1 MSTIVRVNYIASPTS
16 VTETRFVEGG
26 RSIQEY
32 LEDVEGLS
40 STKNVAVEVD
50 GEEADMYEE
59 IYDGMT
65 ICISQLKTASGR
77 VI

>member
-1 MSTIVRVNYIASPTS
+1 MSAIVKINYIASPTS
-16 VTETRFVEGG
+16 ATETRFVEGG

-50 GEEADMYEE
+50 GEEADLDEE

-65 ICISQLKTASGR
+65 ISLSQLKTASGR
-77 VI
+77 N